1 MTNKELEEAF
11 MENIK
16 YGQRYLKRMHDA
28 NPDKEEGAFKYTIRD
43 TLEPVELPDGTNV
56 CKRKFLR
63 ILGKICKR
71 EGAKLTHN
79 SRRLRVTMTGGRK

>member
-28 NPDKEEGAFKYTIRD
+28 NPDKEEGA
-43 TLEPVELPDGTNV
+43 
-56 CKRKFLR
+56 
-63 ILGKICKR
+63 
-71 EGAKLTHN
+71 KLTHN
-79 SRRLRVTMTGGRK
+79 SRRLRVTITGGRK

>member
-16 YGQRYLKRMHDA
+16 YGQRQIKRLYEA
-28 NPDKEEGAFKYTIRD
+28 NPYKEEGTFKYSFID
-43 TLEPVELPDGTNV
+43 SLEPVELADGTKI

-63 ILGKICKR
+63 MLKKVCKR
-71 EGAKLTHN
+71 TGSKLTHN
-79 SRRLRVTMTGGRK
+79 SRRLRVTILRGE

>member
-16 YGQRYLKRMHDA
+16 YGQRYIKRMYDA
-28 NPDKEEGAFKYTIRD
+28 NQDKEEGTFKYSFRD
-43 TLEPVELPDGTNV
+43 TLEPVELSDGTKV

-63 ILGKICKR
+63 ILNKVCKR
-71 EGAKLTHN
+71 TGSKLTHN
-79 SRRLRVTMTGGRK
+79 SRRLRVTITRGA